1 MKRMHLV
8 SILLKL
14 IDVTTDPS
22 DRGGK
27 LISIDGNRKQ
37 GGNDWKIGL
46 KELCYCLVSKEYTYV
61 SHLITIEN
69 CVQLFV
75 NSRWCFMYR
84 R

>member
-14 IDVTTDPS
+14 IDVTADPS

-27 LISIDGNRKQ
+27 LISIDGNREQ

-46 KELCYCLVSKEYTYV
+46 KELVIV
-61 SHLITIEN
+61 
-69 CVQLFV
+69 
-75 NSRWCFMYR
+75 
-84 R
+84 